1 MGVTGFN
8 TQPPAPEVVFDQAQ
22 ALLLCVSE
30 QLAATPAGS
39 PARALVAPGAEIA
52 WDNCQCGQLTVHTLE
67 LVPSDTFP
75 VQKQLPPFN
84 DCGFAW
90 WVVHY
95 VVTILRCVTI
105 QDEDANPP
113 APADLTADAGIDLLD
128 RWAVRQGIAC
138 CMQAYKAAN
147 PAGPPRPWLP
157 QSQLAVG
164 AEGQCMGSE
173 AHVLVGFLA
182 CGDC

>member
-1 MGVTGFN
+1 MTGFN
-8 TQPPAPEVVFDQAQ
+8 TAPPSPEVVFEQAQ

-30 QLAATPAGS
+30 QLAAVPEGS
-39 PARALVAPGAEIA
+39 PARVLVAPGAEIA
-52 WDNCQCGQLTVHTLE
+52 WDDCQCGQLTVHTLE
-67 LVPSDTFP
+67 MVPSDQFP

-84 DCGFAW
+84 DCGVVW

-95 VVTILRCVTI
+95 VVTILRCVTV
-105 QDEDANPP
+105 QDDDGTPP
-113 APADLTADAGIDLLD
+113 RPADLTADAQTDLLD
-128 RWAVRQGIAC
+128 RWAVRQGVAC
-138 CMQAYKAAN
+138 CMTTFRQAN
-147 PAGPPRPWLP
+147 PAVPRPWVP

-173 AHVLVGFLA
+173 FHLLVGFPA